1 MKVGDEFSSYEE
13 FIGILTMCKKVL
25 TMHFGSEMAEQSKT
39 NENEPLKAWVRF
51 MILVNISCSTS
62 MRVKGGRIVKSKNK
76 DSKRKYTTL

>member
-39 NENEPLKAWVRF
+39 NENEPLKA
-51 MILVNISCSTS
+51 
-62 MRVKGGRIVKSKNK
+62 
-76 DSKRKYTTL
+76 